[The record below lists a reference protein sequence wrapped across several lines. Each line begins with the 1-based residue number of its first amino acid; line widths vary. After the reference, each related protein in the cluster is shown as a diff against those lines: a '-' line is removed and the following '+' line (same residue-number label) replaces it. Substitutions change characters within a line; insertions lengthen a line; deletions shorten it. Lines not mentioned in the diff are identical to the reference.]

1 MNATVRSEWTKFR
14 SVRSLPWLTVTAVL
28 AAALMALLFVV
39 SLPLTQGRGVDAM
52 PAAEVVRAALVG
64 IDVAAIVLMVM
75 GASVAG
81 SEYSSGLAQPT
92 FLLTPRR
99 GRVVAAKAL
108 VVGLVALGASAAAA
122 VLCTLT
128 GQLVLLG
135 AGLQAA
141 PFDAPLARLAA
152 GSALAPV
159 FYALVALAAAL
170 VLRSTGG
177 GVVVALAVLLLPVLT
192 GWVPGLDVVAP
203 LLPAAAVHGLAGVS
217 VPGTA
222 EYLAPVTAAVSL
234 VGWIMLLGGVSLW
247 RVRSRDA

>member
-1 MNATVRSEWTKFR
+1 VNATIRSEWTKFR
-14 SVRSLPWLTVTAVL
+14 SVRSLPWLAATAVL
-28 AAALMALLFVV
+28 AALLLALLFVV
-39 SLPLTQGRGVDAM
+39 SLPLTQGRGIDAM
-52 PAAEVVRAALVG
+52 PAANVVGAALVG

-75 GASVAG
+75 GASFAG

-108 VVGLVALGASAAAA
+108 IVGLVAVGVAAVAA
-122 VLCTLT
+122 VLCTLA

-141 PFDAPLARLAA
+141 TFDGPLARLAA

-159 FYALVALAAAL
+159 FYALVGLAAAL

-177 GVVVALAVLLLPVLT
+177 GVVVALAVLLFPVIT
-192 GWVPGLDVVAP
+192 GWVPGLDVLAP

-234 VGWIMLLGGVSLW
+234 IGWIMLMGGISLW
-247 RVRSRDA
+247 RVRSRDV